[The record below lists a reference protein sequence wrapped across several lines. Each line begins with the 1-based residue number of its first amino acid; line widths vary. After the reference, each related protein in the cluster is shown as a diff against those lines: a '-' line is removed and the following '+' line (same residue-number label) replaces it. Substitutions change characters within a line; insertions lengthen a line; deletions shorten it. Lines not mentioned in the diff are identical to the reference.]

1 MTKTQV
7 NEPDRGPQPNRTA
20 EPLSPATDHG
30 GSSAVP
36 RLPRVYVPRARL
48 WQRLDLATQGALTLL
63 VAPVGAGKTL
73 GVSGWLQRTGR
84 AEDTVWVHADSTWV
98 PERLKELLAASAP
111 HEHSAAAPF
120 PGLVVIDDA
129 HALPQATLRLIDS
142 LLNEAPHQMRLLLL
156 SRWDLPLTRLVPELL
171 GHFTV
176 LRGELL
182 RMDPAE
188 SATLIIEHARTD
200 APEVLTAVTDRA
212 QGWCAAVVLTAR
224 AIATSPDPVAAA
236 RRYATGTASVADRVA
251 TEVFAA
257 LQPRERHLL
266 LCLAAEEVVSTDTAA
281 HLSHDARADEILAG
295 LETTGLLVS
304 RLPDSLPSAD
314 ADALDDP
321 VPARYR
327 IHPLLTEVTRRRLV
341 VGGVDVSRAR
351 ATVVRAVRLDL
362 ARGENAHAF
371 ARLVAVNEP
380 DEAALVLADE
390 GVGMVMRGRGST
402 ISDFASRHPAAV
414 ELHPDVWF
422 PIAVE
427 RWFDNDV
434 QAALHWMDR
443 ALAADEATDTGRIA
457 CMRLMRARLGVE
469 PMFAAVGHA
478 RRVVLL
484 AHRGTSPMPELPLL
498 LTELAITQNWLGDLA
513 EAEVN
518 FTTAIGLCRT
528 RKLPALAICAMTH
541 LAFTQFMQG
550 RERAC
555 AEVATEALGLLDEE
569 LPWRRYFAPT
579 RARVALELATWCD
592 LPTPTAAACPVTE
605 GGESVHPA
613 DLCTKFWLRMRT
625 ARQALMA
632 GSVSASERALE
643 TPLDLPPLPDHFR
656 VVVLLERAFLA
667 SLSGDLDVLKSV
679 PDELVAMGAIG
690 EATLVHGL
698 RDDLVGDRR
707 SAAAQFT
714 SAAADVSFSQ
724 PATRALALTCEAQ
737 LRDALGDRAS
747 ALDRLREAALVTEV
761 RRNAV
766 PFLGW
771 SRQGTPMEVL
781 MAQLDKV
788 APTPWVHELAEAAAG
803 HPDIAS
809 VFAPTTATPRER
821 LSSLEPVVRPTL
833 SPREREVLNE
843 LARGSTYADIAANLF
858 VSENTIK
865 THVSSL
871 YGKLSVGRRS
881 EALAV
886 ARNLHLL

>member
-1 MTKTQV
+1 MTKTTEV
-7 NEPDRGPQPNRTA
+7 HEPDRGPQQGQ
-20 EPLSPATDHG
+20 EPEPSSHLEPQSP
-30 GSSAVP
+30 SSAVP

-73 GVSGWLQRTGR
+73 GVSGWLRRTGR
-84 AEDTVWVHADSTWV
+84 TEHTVWLHADSTWV
-98 PERLKELLAASAP
+98 PERLQAVLDASAP
-111 HEHSAAAPF
+111 HERSASAPL

-142 LLNEAPHQMRLLLL
+142 LLNEAPQGMRLLLL

-200 APEVLTAVTDRA
+200 EPEVLKAVIDRA

-224 AIATSPDPVAAA
+224 AIATAPDPVAAA

-266 LCLAAEEVVSTDTAA
+266 LCLAAEEVVSTATAA
-281 HLSHDARADEILAG
+281 HLSHDARADEVLAG

-304 RLPDSLPSAD
+304 RLPDGPPSAD
-314 ADALDDP
+314 TDTVA
-321 VPARYR
+321 VRYR

-362 ARGENAHAF
+362 ARGDSARAF

-390 GVGMVMRGRGST
+390 GIGMVMRGRGAT
-402 ISDFASRHPAAV
+402 VSDFAARHPAAV
-414 ELHPDVWF
+414 EAHPDVWF

-434 QAALHWMDR
+434 QAAVHWMER
-443 ALAADEATDTGRIA
+443 ALAVDQTGDAAAGRIA
-457 CMRLMRARLGVE
+457 CMRLMRARLGLE

-484 AHRGTSPMPELPLL
+484 AHRGTTPMPEFPLL
-498 LTELAITQNWLGDLA
+498 LNELAITQNWLGDLA

-528 RKLPALAICAMTH
+528 RSLPALTICAMTH

-555 AEVATEALGLLDEE
+555 AEVATEALGLLGNE
-569 LPWRRYFAPT
+569 LPWRPYFAPT
-579 RARVALELATWCD
+579 RARVAIDLATWCD
-592 LPTPTAAACPVTE
+592 LPTPSGPTTGSTS
-605 GGESVHPA
+605 GGESAHPA
-613 DLCTKFWLRMRT
+613 DLCTKFWLRMRA
-625 ARQALMA
+625 ARHALMA
-632 GSVSASERALE
+632 GSVSAAERALE
-643 TPLDLPPLPDHFR
+643 APLDLPPLPDHLR
-656 VVVLLERAFLA
+656 VVMLLERAFLA
-667 SLSGDLDVLKSV
+667 SLSGDLPVLKSV

-698 RDDLVGDRR
+698 RDDLEGDRR
-707 SAAAQFT
+707 SAVAQFA

-747 ALDRLREAALVTEV
+747 ALDKLREAALATEV

-771 SRQGTPMEVL
+771 SRQGTPMETL
-781 MAQLDKV
+781 LAQLDEV

-809 VFAPTTATPRER
+809 IFAPTTATPRER
-821 LSSLEPVVRPTL
+821 LSTLEPVVRPTL

>member
-1 MTKTQV
+1 M
-7 NEPDRGPQPNRTA
+7 
-20 EPLSPATDHG
+20 
-30 GSSAVP
+30 P
-36 RLPRVYVPRARL
+36 RLPRVYVTRARL

-73 GVSGWLQRTGR
+73 GVSGWLRRTGR
-84 AEDTVWVHADSTWV
+84 AEDTIWVHADATWV
-98 PERLKELLAASAP
+98 PERFQELLDASAP
-111 HEHSAAAPF
+111 HEHSASAPF

-129 HALPQATLRLIDS
+129 HALPQATMRLIDS
-142 LLNEAPHQMRLLLL
+142 LLNEAPHGMRLLLL
-156 SRWDLPLTRLVPELL
+156 TRWDLPLTRLVPELL

-188 SATLIIEHARTD
+188 SAALIIEHARTD
-200 APEVLTAVTDRA
+200 EPEVLKAVTDRA

-236 RRYATGTASVADRVA
+236 RRYSTGTASVADRVA

-266 LCLAAEEVVSTDTAA
+266 LCLAAEEVVSTATAA
-281 HLSHDARADEILAG
+281 HLSHDARADEVLAG

-304 RLPDSLPSAD
+304 RLPDAPPSGD
-314 ADALDDP
+314 ADP
-321 VPARYR
+321 VDEPVAARYR

-362 ARGENAHAF
+362 ARGDNAHAF

-390 GVGMVMRGRGST
+390 GIGMVMRGRGST
-402 ISDFASRHPAAV
+402 ISDFAARHPAAV
-414 ELHPDVWF
+414 EAHPDVWF

-434 QAALHWMDR
+434 QAAVHWMDR
-443 ALAADEATDTGRIA
+443 ALATDTTAEATTARIA
-457 CMRLMRARLGVE
+457 CMRLMRARLGLE

-478 RRVVLL
+478 RRVVLI
-484 AHRGTSPMPELPLL
+484 AHRGTSSMPELPLL
-498 LTELAITQNWLGDLA
+498 LNELAITQNWLGDLA
-513 EAEVN
+513 EAEIN

-528 RKLPALAICAMTH
+528 RNLPALAICAMTH

-555 AEVATEALGLLDEE
+555 AEVATEALALLDGD
-569 LPWRRYFAPT
+569 LTWRPYFAPI
-579 RARVALELATWCD
+579 RAAMALELATWCD
-592 LPTPTAAACPVTE
+592 LPWPTAPTVPAT
-605 GGESVHPA
+605 GGSEAVHPA
-613 DLCTKFWLRMRT
+613 DLCTKFWLRMRA
-625 ARQALMA
+625 ARRALME

-643 TPLDLPPLPDHFR
+643 TPTDLPPLPDHFR

-667 SLSGDLDVLKSV
+667 SLSGDLNMLKAV
-679 PDELVAMGAIG
+679 PDELVAMGALG
-690 EATLVHGL
+690 EAALVHGL

-707 SAAAQFT
+707 SAAAQFAT
-714 SAAADVSFSQ
+714 AVADVSFSQ

-737 LRDALGDRAS
+737 LRDALGDREA
-747 ALDRLREAALVTEV
+747 ALDLLREAALVTEV

-771 SRQGTPMEVL
+771 SRQGTPMESLMVL
-781 MAQLDKV
+781 LHEV
-788 APTPWVHELAEAAAG
+788 APTPWVRELAEAATG

-809 VFAPTTATPRER
+809 AFAPTTATPRER
-821 LSSLEPVVRPTL
+821 LSTLEPVVRPTL

-886 ARNLHLL
+886 ARNLHLI